1 MRRRLGLIL
10 VAAAVLM
17 ASAWSA
23 TAFGSAT
30 DGRGAF
36 IDDDGSIHEP
46 DINGLAASGITK
58 GCNPPTNTQYCPTQ
72 PVTRQQ
78 MASFLVRALDLPP
91 ATQAAFTDTS
101 DSIHQSDINALAQ
114 AGITK
119 GCNPP
124 ANTRYCP
131 TQPVTRQQMASFLVR
146 ALDEVDPI
154 LNRLSLRTGT
164 TCTKD
169 GLSCTGRLTLTPGVQ
184 LEVRE
189 GWYQVLPYRSGE
201 ESAFK
206 AANTTVSFSWD
217 GTDLSPRFLG
227 LDEGDSPATRTWQVR
242 PPGVTPGIHTLRAV
256 WRWHGTVTQ
265 TVTFVV
271 TGS

>member
-10 VAAAVLM
+10 VAAAVLV
-17 ASAWSA
+17 AGAWSA

-46 DINGLAASGITK
+46 DINGLAASGITR

-72 PVTRQQ
+72 AVTRQQ

-101 DSIHQSDINALAQ
+101 GSVHHADINALAQ

-131 TQPVTRQQMASFLVR
+131 TQAVTRQQMASFLVR
-146 ALDEVDPI
+146 GLDGVDPI
-154 LNRLSLRTGT
+154 LNRLSMRTGT
-164 TCTKD
+164 TCTKE
-169 GLSCTGRLTLTPGVQ
+169 GLSCTARITLTSGVQ

-206 AANTTVSFSWD
+206 AANSTVSFSWD
-217 GTDLSPRFLG
+217 GTALSLRFLG
-227 LDEGDSPATRTWQVR
+227 LDEADSPATRTWRAR
-242 PPGVTPGIHTLRAV
+242 PPAVTPGTHTLRAV
-256 WRWHGTVTQ
+256 WRWNGTVTQ
-265 TVTFVV
+265 TVTFVI